1 MKQKLWSKRLT
12 LQARRISKA
21 YGVQRVLDKLD
32 LSIEAGEVV
41 CLLGPNGAGK
51 TTLIRLLSGLQKA
64 DSGEVLWGTQDG
76 NLSVLT
82 LRRSIGLILHQPFLY
97 EHLTGFENLRFYSR
111 LYETGLSDADLRK
124 MLGRVGLGSAR
135 PIPVRGYSRGMKQR
149 LTIARALLCDP
160 QILLFD
166 EPYTGLDQQG
176 CGMLNQLLLEEGA
189 RDKLVLLTTHE
200 LSSIRQVATRFDL
213 LHRGKIAA
221 SIPNDGMS
229 LDALQDQ
236 YNAVIAAGKSLQKE
250 QA

>member
-1 MKQKLWSKRLT
+1 LT
-12 LQARRISKA
+12 LQARQISKA
-21 YGVQRVLDKLD
+21 YGAQRVLDRLD
-32 LSIEAGEVV
+32 LSVDAGELV

-51 TTLIRLLSGLQKA
+51 TTLIRTLSGLQKP
-64 DSGEVLWGTQDG
+64 DSGEVLWGSESEG
-76 NLSVLT
+76 IGALK

-111 LYETGLSDADLRK
+111 LYETGLGDADLRK

-160 QILLFD
+160 RILLFD

-176 CGMLNQLLLEEGA
+176 CGMLNQLVLEESA
-189 RDKLVLLTTHE
+189 RNKLVLLTTHE
-200 LSSIRQVATRFDL
+200 LSYIRQVATRFDV

-221 SIPNDGMS
+221 SIPNAGIS
-229 LDALQDQ
+229 LDSLQEQ
-236 YNAVIAAGKSLQKE
+236 YSAVIAAGKAARKE

>member
-1 MKQKLWSKRLT
+1 MS
-12 LQARRISKA
+12 LQARQISKA
-21 YGVQRVLDKLD
+21 YGVQRVLDKLTLTVD
-32 LSIEAGEVV
+32 AGEVV

-51 TTLIRLLSGLQKA
+51 TTLIRTLSGLQKP
-64 DSGEVLWGTQDG
+64 DSGELYWAAQSESFDA
-76 NLSVLT
+76 LP

-97 EHLTGFENLRFYSR
+97 EHLTAFENLRFYSL
-111 LYETGLSDADLRK
+111 LYETGLSETDLRK
-124 MLGRVGLGSAR
+124 MLSRVGLGNAR

-176 CGMLNQLLLEEGA
+176 CGMLNQLVQEESA
-189 RDKLVLLTTHE
+189 LNKLVLMTTHE
-200 LSSIRQVATRFDL
+200 LSFIRQIATRFDV

-221 SIPNDGMS
+221 SFSNDGIS
-229 LDALQDQ
+229 LDALQEQ
-236 YNAVIAAGKSLQKE
+236 YNAVVSAGKSPRKE